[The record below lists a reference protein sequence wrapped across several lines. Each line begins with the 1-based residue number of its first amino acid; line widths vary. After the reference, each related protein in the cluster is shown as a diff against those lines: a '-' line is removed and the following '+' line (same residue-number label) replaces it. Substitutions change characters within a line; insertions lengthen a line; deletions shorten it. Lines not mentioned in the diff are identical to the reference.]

1 MVFRFPLHE
10 DPDETLCK
18 RFYVIR
24 MKNMYVKQ
32 VRGIGGKLAY
42 HMEPVVFS
50 IDGMN
55 LQYTWHRGE
64 KQTANTIS
72 AGMLAEW

>member
-1 MVFRFPLHE
+1 VK
-10 DPDETLCK
+10 ETKWDTAPTNPIHISL
-18 RFYVIR
+18 I
-24 MKNMYVKQ
+24 KQ

-42 HMEPVVFS
+42 HMTPVVFS

-64 KQTANTIS
+64 VQTANVVS